1 MLDRLLTHGPAQPTT
16 KGERQVADRLLN
28 YGLAQWVTAR
38 GSHWLVPTRKSHLA
52 MGLNPVL

>member
-38 GSHWLVPTRKSHLA
+38 GSHWLIPTRKSHLV
-52 MGLNPVL
+52 MGLNPVP